1 MTRQDARKLD
11 HATLEAIRIRA
22 VQQVQA
28 GESPEAVIGALGFS
42 SRCIYSWLA
51 MYRAG
56 GWEALKAKHIPG
68 RPKKLKAQDIHRK
81 APRKVGR
88 SSADSSSGSGE
99 KRKES

>member
-1 MTRQDARKLD
+1 MRRQDARKLD

-51 MYRAG
+51 NCIPKVVALGKLRAPQPLFCPTPIQFPARFRQLEQVVHCRQQFG
-56 GWEALKAKHIPG
+56 IVPG
-68 RPKKLKAQDIHRK
+68 L
-81 APRKVGR
+81 G
-88 SSADSSSGSGE
+88 
-99 KRKES
+99 

>member
-42 SRCIYSWLA
+42 SRCIY
-51 MYRAG
+51 
-56 GWEALKAKHIPG
+56 
-68 RPKKLKAQDIHRK
+68 
-81 APRKVGR
+81 
-88 SSADSSSGSGE
+88 
-99 KRKES
+99 